1 MKINCARLLTFGLF
15 LLFVTTAGGQA
26 SAPQGVLDRFLK
38 LDFLG
43 ARLDS
48 DGFKKVLPLTDW
60 NDAPG
65 YDSSIIVRG
74 YKAAEA
80 EARGDKATIVVTYD
94 VVGMIAGNTMWEAY
108 AANPSSDS
116 FKDQVKISYELILKN
131 GKWKVHGPNELP
143 HISLDLALKNEE
155 ALLADKSRDA
165 DEHKA
170 YQQIVDALRKLS
182 AQ

>member
-1 MKINCARLLTFGLF
+1 MKTNCARLLTFGLF
-15 LLFVTTAGGQA
+15 LLLVKTASGQA
-26 SAPQGVLDRFLK
+26 SEPQSLVDRFLK

-48 DGFKKVLPLTDW
+48 DGFKKILPLTDW
-60 NDAPG
+60 DDAPG

-80 EARGDKATIVVTYD
+80 EIRGDKATVVVTYD

-108 AANPSSDS
+108 AANPSSET
-116 FKDQVKISYELILKN
+116 FKNQVKISYELILKN
-131 GKWKVHGPNELP
+131 GKWKIHGPNELP
-143 HISLDLALKNEE
+143 HISIHLALKNEE

-170 YQQIVDALRKLS
+170 YQQIVDALRKLA